1 MKKLLGLSVLVLALG
16 LAGPALADHNGAP
29 ASGDES
35 PSAAVDSRTTE
46 ITGRVLDI
54 DYQQGALMLETE
66 RGILALQG
74 PPQALAGVSVGDV
87 VRVRVAL
94 RDEPPIPSVN
104 EELERTELN
113 RR

>member
-16 LAGPALADHNGAP
+16 LASPVLADHNGAP
-29 ASGDES
+29 APADEA
-35 PSAAVDSRTTE
+35 PSAAVDGRTTE

-54 DYQQGALMLETE
+54 DHQQGALMLETA

-74 PPQALAGVSVGDV
+74 PPEALDGVSVGDV

-94 RDEPPIPSVN
+94 GDEAPAPSLT
-104 EELERTELN
+104 EELERTELI

>member
-1 MKKLLGLSVLVLALG
+1 MKKLLGLSALVLALG

-35 PSAAVDSRTTE
+35 PSAAVDGRTTE

-54 DYQQGALMLETE
+54 DHQQGAMMLETA

-74 PPQALAGVSVGDV
+74 PPEALVGVSIGDV

-94 RDEPPIPSVN
+94 GDEPPMPSITD
-104 EELERTELN
+104 ELERTELI